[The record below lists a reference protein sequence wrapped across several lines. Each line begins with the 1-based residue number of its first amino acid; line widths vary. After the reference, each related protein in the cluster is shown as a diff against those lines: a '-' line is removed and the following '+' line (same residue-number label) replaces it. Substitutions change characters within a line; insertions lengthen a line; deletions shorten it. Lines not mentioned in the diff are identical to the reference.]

1 MLTTVPVVP
10 SMTILLLALP
20 LPYAVAAR
28 AAANAI
34 TATAEPASS
43 HLNLL
48 LAMELPPTRGLLV
61 RDPVSRPPNRQA
73 KRILRPGSSGSRER
87 RSARLRSR
95 DRDEVAQ
102 RTEP

>member
-10 SMTILLLALP
+10 SMMTLLLAFP

-28 AAANAI
+28 PAASAI
-34 TATAEPASS
+34 AATAEPVSS

-48 LAMELPPTRGLLV
+48 FAMELPPTRGLL
-61 RDPVSRPPNRQA
+61 RAGSDLASPDTQANRIFGPRSSR
-73 KRILRPGSSGSRER
+73 SRGR
-87 RSARLRSR
+87 RAARCLRSR

-102 RTEP
+102 